1 MIKGEVTKAN
11 GFQGFQCWTKGFNP
25 LSDQGRG
32 QLVLPKTS
40 ERRRW
45 RAEAYD
51 FRMEESCWCSASFK
65 TSRLDSSNY
74 PNVFW
79 AVGRL
84 HGASELQSKTSQ
96 RDWCPLWPHST
107 GTLQSADHYVVGWN
121 DSWRRRLRL
130 PLCQIPWQFNG
141 FQGSKCCTKG
151 FNPLSDQGQG
161 QLVLPKN
168 TRGNPMTCRRLMS
181 SLDDLTSAWKYQIPV
196 PCRVEKMPKF
206 CCSHQTSPKTCTF
219 VRKTIGL
226 RRWVGKSDLQP
237 WSNLRMFWVLEE
249 QNLM

>member
-1 MIKGEVTKAN
+1 MVLFQFQSRSNSRAATSGFTSTAALCLVCQVTKL
-11 GFQGFQCWTKGFNP
+11 TNP
-25 LSDQGRG
+25 SCACG
-32 QLVLPKTS
+32 
-40 ERRRW
+40 
-45 RAEAYD
+45 
-51 FRMEESCWCSASFK
+51 SCWCSASFK

-121 DSWRRRLRL
+121 DSWRRQLRL
-130 PLCQIPWQFNG
+130 PLCQIPWPFNG
-141 FQGSKCCTKG
+141 FQGFKCCTKG

-168 TRGNPMTCRRLMS
+168 TRGNPMTCRSLMS

-219 VRKTIGL
+219 VRKTMGL
-226 RRWVGKSDLQP
+226 RRWVEKSDLQP
-237 WSNLRMFWVLEE
+237 WSNLRNPHLGLKAESHDV
-249 QNLM
+249 